1 MDFVCETVE
10 MKDCEKC
17 IAGREAMDALRAA
30 HDYEQRRFNDDGFV
44 SYNPDEA
51 IRLAREAVRAS
62 DAAPVGH
69 YHSVWY
75 KSEEDDFAMM
85 EVDPG
90 AFYQIKEHVS
100 DRPSEE
106 SIFKSMPLELWA
118 DHIEWWK

>member
-1 MDFVCETVE
+1 MD
-10 MKDCEKC
+10 KC
-17 IAGREAMDALRAA
+17 AKCQVGLKAARAFKKA
-30 HDYEQRRFNDDGFV
+30 YDYEQRRFANDGFV

-69 YHSVWY
+69 YHSVWHMS
-75 KSEEDDFAMM
+75 KHDDPAMM

>member
-1 MDFVCETVE
+1 MRHCT
-10 MKDCEKC
+10 DCSAIEK
-17 IAGREAMDALRAA
+17 AMNATREALE
-30 HDYEQRRFNDDGFV
+30 YSQRRGTNDGYV

-90 AFYQIKEHVS
+90 AFYLIKEHVS